1 MTGKTSFSVS
11 VSLCLYTYSFEGKE
25 EKKDKPGRGTQS
37 PTLGLLDYSFPLF
50 IQRFENLL
58 GKVLFVSSEGDKER
72 LRFTVLSHLLLDINW
87 FIRHIRNVIGEL
99 VPERIR
105 ILKAVIGTFGP
116 CRVSTWQTVGCVS
129 LVFTKVPVR
138 RRDKPFDTLRSSNGF
153 LITTLTGIRRMIRFL
168 SSLYD
173 VITTLCQGWELF
185 WGPCGSLTLC
195 VRLC

>member
-72 LRFTVLSHLLLDINW
+72 LRFTVLSHLLLDIN
-87 FIRHIRNVIGEL
+87 
-99 VPERIR
+99 
-105 ILKAVIGTFGP
+105 
-116 CRVSTWQTVGCVS
+116 
-129 LVFTKVPVR
+129 
-138 RRDKPFDTLRSSNGF
+138 
-153 LITTLTGIRRMIRFL
+153 
-168 SSLYD
+168 
-173 VITTLCQGWELF
+173 
-185 WGPCGSLTLC
+185 
-195 VRLC
+195 